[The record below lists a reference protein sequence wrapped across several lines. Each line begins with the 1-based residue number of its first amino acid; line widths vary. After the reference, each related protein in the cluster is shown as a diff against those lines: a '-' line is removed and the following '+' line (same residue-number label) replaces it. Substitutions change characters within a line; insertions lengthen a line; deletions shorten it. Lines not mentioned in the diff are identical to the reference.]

1 MSPRERKLED
11 RSKFWIGMIAVG
23 VVAAIIASMLLYRQI
38 GFGYTRYQAEFAQAA
53 QLKKGDYV
61 SVAGVD
67 VGEVKSVVLDGT
79 KVLVDLRVR
88 DEVKLGAETQA
99 AIKTTTLLGSRY
111 IELRPRGAG
120 TIPNKRIALSHT
132 EVPYDLQSLSD
143 NQRELKETLDLLP
156 LLLDNVDRSID
167 PVNGSLRLHPMLDK
181 LLFESQFTKEICN
194 MMGLRQL
201 GCSTGTMAD
210 YGPDFGL
217 TYMLDGMA
225 RMGQ

>member
-132 EVPYDLQSLSD
+132 EVPYDLQA
-143 NQRELKETLDLLP
+143 LLA
-156 LLLDNVDRSID
+156 DTAATYEQVDATKLAQSID
-167 PVNGSLRLHPMLDK
+167 ILAKQLR
-181 LLFESQFTKEICN
+181 
-194 MMGLRQL
+194 
-201 GCSTGTMAD
+201 GCPRRCPRPCGI
-210 YGPDFGL
+210 
-217 TYMLDGMA
+217 
-225 RMGQ
+225 